1 MNRDESKLYLQFF
14 FYVDFYFGGYVA
26 EDFYRDRILAE
37 GLDGFLEL
45 ELALVDFE
53 ILRGEGIGDVAG
65 GHRAE
70 ELVVLAGLTGEV
82 QRDAIDDGGLLLR
95 GIELGGGFLGQGVA
109 DALEGFHVSAGG
121 FDGHL
126 AGEQKIAGVAG
137 LYGDYVAAVAEF
149 FDVFLKDDLHGHSLC
164 SCFLILGAAGSKPAR
179 HGRRPL
185 RVLCSVAVLRFK
197 IASCLLLKS
206 GSFASRTP
214 KLTDLKI
221 GHYTV
226 ADAATFLAL
235 RLPVALLL
243 ALGLLVL
250 PAVLGRRVVL
260 LLARGNLARLLVLL
274 GAGRGCLRRCRRR
287 ALARC
292 CGRA

>member
-1 MNRDESKLYLQFF
+1 
-14 FYVDFYFGGYVA
+14 
-26 EDFYRDRILAE
+26 
-37 GLDGFLEL
+37 
-45 ELALVDFE
+45 LALLDLNPPATV
-53 ILRGEGIGDVAG
+53 G
-65 GHRAE
+65 GR
-70 ELVVLAGLTGEV
+70 
-82 QRDAIDDGGLLLR
+82 
-95 GIELGGGFLGQGVA
+95 
-109 DALEGFHVSAGG
+109 
-121 FDGHL
+121 
-126 AGEQKIAGVAG
+126 
-137 LYGDYVAAVAEF
+137 YG
-149 FDVFLKDDLHGHSLC
+149 
-164 SCFLILGAAGSKPAR
+164 CFGSI
-179 HGRRPL
+179 
-185 RVLCSVAVLRFK
+185 AVLRFE

>member
-1 MNRDESKLYLQFF
+1 M
-14 FYVDFYFGGYVA
+14 
-26 EDFYRDRILAE
+26 I
-37 GLDGFLEL
+37 
-45 ELALVDFE
+45 
-53 ILRGEGIGDVAG
+53 
-65 GHRAE
+65 
-70 ELVVLAGLTGEV
+70 
-82 QRDAIDDGGLLLR
+82 
-95 GIELGGGFLGQGVA
+95 
-109 DALEGFHVSAGG
+109 
-121 FDGHL
+121 
-126 AGEQKIAGVAG
+126 
-137 LYGDYVAAVAEF
+137 
-149 FDVFLKDDLHGHSLC
+149 
-164 SCFLILGAAGSKPAR
+164 
-179 HGRRPL
+179 
-185 RVLCSVAVLRFK
+185 
-197 IASCLLLKS
+197 SCLLLKS

-235 RLPVALLL
+235 RLVVVL

>member
-1 MNRDESKLYLQFF
+1 
-14 FYVDFYFGGYVA
+14 
-26 EDFYRDRILAE
+26 
-37 GLDGFLEL
+37 
-45 ELALVDFE
+45 LALLDLNPPATV
-53 ILRGEGIGDVAG
+53 G
-65 GHRAE
+65 GR
-70 ELVVLAGLTGEV
+70 
-82 QRDAIDDGGLLLR
+82 
-95 GIELGGGFLGQGVA
+95 
-109 DALEGFHVSAGG
+109 
-121 FDGHL
+121 
-126 AGEQKIAGVAG
+126 
-137 LYGDYVAAVAEF
+137 YGC
-149 FDVFLKDDLHGHSLC
+149 LC
-164 SCFLILGAAGSKPAR
+164 SI
-179 HGRRPL
+179 
-185 RVLCSVAVLRFK
+185 AVLRFE

-206 GSFASRTP
+206 GSFASRTS

-235 RLPVALLL
+235 RWPVVVL

-287 ALARC
+287 ALGRC